1 MRQGR
6 GTFTKLMGG
15 REAIFRWRTFTAE
28 VTGGRGIQ
36 RRLPPSTSLR
46 GNIVVE
52 RAGRHLIEAKDA
64 TEEPNNRITIC

>member
-1 MRQGR
+1 M
-6 GTFTKLMGG
+6 
-15 REAIFRWRTFTAE
+15 FTAE

-36 RRLPPSTSLR
+36 RRLPLSTSLR

-64 TEEPNNRITIC
+64 TKEPNNRITIY